1 MCVGS
6 HFTGPP
12 GLVMVGD
19 EEGPWT
25 SEQNRESRYLN
36 STLGMDIRGNEI
48 ALFSVYLDLFSG
60 SLNLFL
66 RTLSFVL
73 TGVKDQ
79 QIKDVGILAPC

>member
-6 HFTGPP
+6 DYTGPP

-36 STLGMDIRGNEI
+36 STLGMDIRGNDVKYFAQLGEDS
-48 ALFSVYLDLFSG
+48 LVYSE
-60 SLNLFL
+60 
-66 RTLSFVL
+66 
-73 TGVKDQ
+73 TGVF
-79 QIKDVGILAPC
+79 ILQRI